1 AWRTLREAALT
12 RARAEPGESAKV
24 AYLAARAVEV
34 PVRWPGSMRMPPIE
48 GEVRPI
54 LDLGF
59 ARLPEGESEEQARLL
74 AHQAGWP
81 FAFPVALDE
90 DELVGI
96 ERKGLEAAEMASRLG
111 LPEIASAGFDAA
123 TGGTVAAGRYDLAMP
138 IWRQRAELM
147 PALRDV
153 LE

>member
-1 AWRTLREAALT
+1 PAWRTLQEAALT

-34 PVRWPGSMRMPPIE
+34 PVRWPGSMRTPPPE

-59 ARLPEGESEEQARLL
+59 ARLPEGDSEERARLL

-81 FAFPVALDE
+81 FAFPEAVDERELDA
-90 DELVGI
+90 I
-96 ERKGLEAAEMASRLG
+96 ERMGLEAAEMAVRLG
-111 LPEIASAGFDAA
+111 LPDIASAAFDAA
-123 TGGTVAAGRYDLAMP
+123 GGGTVAAGRYDLALA
-138 IWRQRAELM
+138 IWRQRAEL
-147 PALRDV
+147 
-153 LE
+153 